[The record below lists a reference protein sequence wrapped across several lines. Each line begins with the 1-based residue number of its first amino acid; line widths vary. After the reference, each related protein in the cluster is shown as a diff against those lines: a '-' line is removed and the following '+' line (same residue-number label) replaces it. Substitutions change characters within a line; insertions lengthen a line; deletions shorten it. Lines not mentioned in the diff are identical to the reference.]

1 LVLAFYIEVCP
12 GGVSVVLIVILLMIT
27 MAYQKMRMKFKK
39 GANINEYK

>member
-1 LVLAFYIEVCP
+1 
-12 GGVSVVLIVILLMIT
+12 T